1 MPLTQIL
8 LDMWMTFLQMMPKVV
23 GSIIILALGWAIGR
37 MLGKGVSKAL
47 ERAGVDDA
55 VRRTLLGRALE
66 RSGISTVRFF
76 DLTVRWFIYLVAV
89 FGAVNVLEITA
100 LTEYMRSVVEYLP
113 SFIGG
118 VFLLILGFII
128 VDFIGDAIAS
138 VGREV
143 RVEFAGII
151 SAGLKLL
158 LYFVVLTIALK
169 MMRIDVEILYI
180 FARALAWGAAVGVA
194 VGIGI
199 AFGWGF
205 KDVVAKNAKKWFA
218 STTKAAEKV
227 EDFWKWYTRR
237 IEE

>member
-1 MPLTQIL
+1 
-8 LDMWMTFLQMMPKVV
+8 MWMTFLQMMPKVV